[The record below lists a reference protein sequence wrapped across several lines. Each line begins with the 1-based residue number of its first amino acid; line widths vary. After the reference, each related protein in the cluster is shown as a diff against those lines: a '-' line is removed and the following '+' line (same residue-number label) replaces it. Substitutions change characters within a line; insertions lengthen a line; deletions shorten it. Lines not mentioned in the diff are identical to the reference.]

1 MDNVI
6 LLKINATMDI
16 RKPSILLVDDES
28 DILEFLSYN
37 FYRHGFDLRTA
48 ADGREGIEK
57 ASMFH
62 PDVIISDIRMPQ
74 MDGIE
79 MCNIL
84 KNDDGL
90 KSIPIIF
97 LTADSDEYLA
107 LSANNAGGE
116 EYVNKPISVNIL
128 LMIIKNTM
136 ERSNNYITHS

>member
-1 MDNVI
+1 
-6 LLKINATMDI
+6 
-16 RKPSILLVDDES
+16 
-28 DILEFLSYN
+28 
-37 FYRHGFDLRTA
+37 
-48 ADGREGIEK
+48 
-57 ASMFH
+57 
-62 PDVIISDIRMPQ
+62 
-74 MDGIE
+74 